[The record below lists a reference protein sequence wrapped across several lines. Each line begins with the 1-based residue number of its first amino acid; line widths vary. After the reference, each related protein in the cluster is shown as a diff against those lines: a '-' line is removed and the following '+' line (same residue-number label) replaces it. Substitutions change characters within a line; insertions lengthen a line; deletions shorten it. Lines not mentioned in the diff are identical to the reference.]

1 MMTLGMRGHRLWLV
15 GLGLGAAACGGGM
28 ERHVRRMF
36 ANEHLCDAAEVQ
48 VENESDGRFRASGC
62 DRTELYTCG
71 ERQCLSASTLS
82 SSPPARTSAKPVLR
96 EPKADPDLVGIAHR
110 EKNAGGAEVIV
121 LDVRLDQ
128 ETLLKLRAT
137 ADGKKPVELTV
148 VHLAAAPAPP
158 NCELGAMID
167 GQRVELPK
175 AKLLTKEVRDERH
188 ATILSTQL
196 SGAIVRDLAAAR
208 QFAVRTCDTP
218 ATVPP
223 EALPEV
229 RHFALLYEEDLAWQA
244 PAREGG
250 TGGFLAPAGG
260 WPVWKVT
267 STAPAAVIRGAA
279 LEGPALFKTLSR
291 SVFRV
296 VVTSNEGTMQ
306 GSAVAVSQAELL
318 TNCHVVEGAQK
329 ITLQQGKLERKAEL
343 SRANPAAD
351 RCVLSVSEA
360 DLTPIRGVRSY
371 DSLEV
376 GEPLF
381 TLGSPSGLEL
391 SLSNGLLSAKR
402 DEKGAHIVQTTAPIS
417 PGSSGGGLFDAHG
430 NLVGITTKVLVD
442 RDRLNQSL
450 NFAIPA
456 DSFWQP

>member
-1 MMTLGMRGHRLWLV
+1 
-15 GLGLGAAACGGGM
+15 M
-28 ERHVRRMF
+28 ERHVRSMF
-36 ANEHLCDAAEVQ
+36 ASAHLCDVGEVQ
-48 VENESDGRFRASGC
+48 VEDESDGRFRAWGC
-62 DRTELYTCG
+62 DQTESYTCA
-71 ERQCLSASTLS
+71 ERQCLSDSALG
-82 SSPPARTSAKPVLR
+82 PERMTSKVAKPL
-96 EPKADPDLVGIAHR
+96 ETPSSAQDQVGFAHR
-110 EKNAGGAEVIV
+110 TKNATGSELVA

-128 ETLLKLRAT
+128 QTLLKLRGA
-137 ADGKKPVELTV
+137 ADGKTAVELTV
-148 VHLAAAPAPP
+148 VRLAEEAAPAD
-158 NCELGAMID
+158 CELGVMID

-175 AKLLTKEVRDERH
+175 ARLQKKEVRDTRN

-196 SGAIVRDLAAAR
+196 SAALVRDLAAAR

-218 ATVPP
+218 ATAPP
-223 EALPEV
+223 EALPEI
-229 RHFALLYEEDLAWQA
+229 RRFALLYEEDLAWKE
-244 PAREGG
+244 PLSEGG
-250 TGGFLAPAGG
+250 SGGFLAPAGG
-260 WPVWKVT
+260 WPAWKVT
-267 STAPAAVIRGAA
+267 SSVPAGVTSGAS
-279 LEGPALFKTLSR
+279 LDGPALFKALSP

-296 VVTSNEGTMQ
+296 IVASSEGTMQ
-306 GSAVAVSQAELL
+306 GSAVAVSRNELL

-329 ITLQQGKLERKAEL
+329 ITLQQGKLERRAQV

-351 RCVLSVSEA
+351 RCVLSVSEG

-381 TLGSPSGLEL
+381 TLGSPSGLEF
-391 SLSNGLLSAKR
+391 SLSNGVLAAKR
-402 DEKGAHIVQTTAPIS
+402 DEKGGHIVQTTAPIS
-417 PGSSGGGLFDAHG
+417 PGSSGGGLFDVHG

>member
-1 MMTLGMRGHRLWLV
+1 MRGHGAWLL
-15 GLGLGAAACGGGM
+15 GLGLGVSACGGGM
-28 ERHVRRMF
+28 ERHVRSMF
-36 ANEHLCDAAEVQ
+36 ANEHLCDAGEVQ
-48 VENESDGRFRASGC
+48 VEDESDGRFLASGC
-62 DRTELYTCG
+62 DQTELYTCA
-71 ERQCLSASTLS
+71 ERQCLSATALAP
-82 SSPPARTSAKPVLR
+82 SPMTSKPAKRVR
-96 EPKADPDLVGIAHR
+96 EPSADPNQVGIAHR
-110 EKNAGGAEVIV
+110 EKNAAGGEVV
-121 LDVRLDQ
+121 ALDVRLDK
-128 ETLLKLRAT
+128 ETLLKLRAP
-137 ADGKKPVELTV
+137 ADGKMPVELTV
-148 VHLAAAPAPP
+148 VRLAVEAATAD
-158 NCELGAMID
+158 CQLGAMID

-175 AKLLTKEVRDERH
+175 AKLLKKEVTDERN

-196 SGAIVRDLAAAR
+196 PAAIVRDLAAAR
-208 QFAVRTCDTP
+208 QFAVRTCETP
-218 ATVPP
+218 TTVPP
-223 EALPEV
+223 EEMAEV
-229 RHFALLYEEDLAWQA
+229 RHFALLHEEDLAWQE

-260 WPVWKVT
+260 WPAWKVT
-267 STAPAAVIRGAA
+267 SAAPVGVTKGAA
-279 LEGPALFKTLSR
+279 LEGPALFKALSP

-296 VVTSNEGTMQ
+296 VVASSEGTML
-306 GSAVAVSQAELL
+306 GSAVAVSRTELL

-360 DLTPIRGVRSY
+360 NLSPIRGVRSY

-376 GEPLF
+376 GEALF

-402 DEKGAHIVQTTAPIS
+402 EDKGAHFVQTTAPIS
-417 PGSSGGGLFDAHG
+417 PGSSGGGLFDARG

-456 DSFWQP
+456 DSFWLP